1 MHLEFLANDQD
12 NFLQIDKERKNWQ
25 LSAMIAK
32 RQMIQIVNLDIY
44 VAEMTKNP
52 SEERDFK
59 RKKKLQEKREKF
71 KKDTEQED
79 AMTAMRKWF
88 LRKYFIEKPDDDGRG
103 DARVQNATYHDDL
116 IAAGLTRPPNIA
128 LYPAGSALL
137 TLKFRLL
144 SPLLTRDDDPFYLF
158 DNPVRRDHIFGVPY
172 LAAASVK
179 GLAFDAYQRGFPNAE
194 IAEALD
200 PELSPVARSMARTR
214 QFRLQD
220 GEGDDKG
227 HARRLFGL
235 ADDGLKSTVDDQP
248 EEPSQAGRL
257 HFSPVWFPAV
267 QYLVMN
273 PGDAKTGLG
282 TIPIQFE
289 AIAPHTANNKPVE
302 AEIQVVYFNPAGTRD
317 SDTATV
323 RADLARW
330 LAAVAVWWP
339 VLGLGA
345 KRLAGYGAIE
355 PVSACCQARDWTQW
369 DSNKTFSGSA
379 SWMNLAEQIAEGA

>member
-1 MHLEFLANDQD
+1 MNLEFLAELDQERLLPPNNWPAFAFYAKGKATTLNHLTD
-12 NFLQIDKERKNWQ
+12 IRCQFLQKHFIKSTNEKKPELGTHRSRDVETGRSAFDK
-25 LSAMIAK
+25 
-32 RQMIQIVNLDIY
+32 
-44 VAEMTKNP
+44 
-52 SEERDFK
+52 
-59 RKKKLQEKREKF
+59 
-71 KKDTEQED
+71 
-79 AMTAMRKWF
+79 
-88 LRKYFIEKPDDDGRG
+88 
-103 DARVQNATYHDDL
+103 
-116 IAAGLTRPPNIA
+116 AGLTRPPNIA

-220 GEGDDKG
+220 GESNDKG

-289 AIAPHTANNKPVE
+289 AIAPHTASGKPVE

-323 RADLARW
+323 RGDLARW

-355 PVSACCQARDWTQW
+355 PVSACCQAKDWTQW